1 MSHNTTLII
10 LGAALVT
17 YCTRFPLL
25 IYSGPKHIPTWL
37 SRYLSFIAP
46 AVLTALIVPMV
57 FIKQGRPDFSM
68 ANQYFIAAVIS
79 VLTAYLTKNTLI
91 TVVVGV
97 LTVGLLVYL
106 S

>member
-1 MSHNTTLII
+1 MNHNTALII

-17 YCTRFPLL
+17 YSTRFPLL

-37 SRYLSFIAP
+37 SKYLSFIAP

-57 FIKQGRPDFSM
+57 FIKQGRPDFSV
-68 ANQYFIAAVIS
+68 ANQYLIAAIVS
-79 VLTAYLTKNTLI
+79 VLTAFLSKNNLV
-91 TVVVGV
+91 TVIVGV

-106 S
+106 A